1 MTYSQPLLLLFFL
14 LSAAGLLWNRKKLIF
29 VGLLGFFLTCW
40 PPAEWLFA
48 RPLES
53 AYPVRPFHATDDL
66 QAIVIFSGGMDPP
79 EFERPYSSP
88 NIDTVERC
96 EYGAWIY
103 RSRPLPVV
111 ACGGLPGFAAEM
123 RELLRRGGVPED
135 RIWTEERSV
144 DTHQNAMY
152 AAEILRAHSI
162 DRVALVVDAR
172 SMPRA
177 AACLRKQGIQV
188 TPAPSRFRRWEPLRE
203 ELPLRW
209 TAVKGNE
216 DTLHEVL
223 GLVWYRLR
231 GWI

>member
-1 MTYSQPLLLLFFL
+1 
-14 LSAAGLLWNRKKLIF
+14 
-29 VGLLGFFLTCW
+29 
-40 PPAEWLFA
+40 
-48 RPLES
+48 
-53 AYPVRPFHATDDL
+53 
-66 QAIVIFSGGMDPP
+66 
-79 EFERPYSSP
+79 
-88 NIDTVERC
+88 
-96 EYGAWIY
+96 
-103 RSRPLPVV
+103 
-111 ACGGLPGFAAEM
+111 M